1 LKTNGNQVR
10 SSVFAPILP
19 SIRIWQERPLEFE
32 AVADP
37 DLTLEFQALS
47 GSCSEPD
54 ADAIRVIVFTQ
65 PVIGDDLP
73 VAGCREPLG
82 TEYLPAQCAVERLVR
97 SVLPWSGCS
106 FGQADFVFGF
116 RYASFDVF
124 AKGTRPG
131 GTGRSWPDGDMFEKL
146 LHDALMKGVATGALQ
161 VVYPSGRREVYGPQG
176 GREVAVRI
184 QDAAA
189 LRGIALDPGLA
200 VGEMYMEGRLAV
212 ERGDVRDLLDLCFS
226 SFRADTLTAAGR
238 LGDLGRGALGR
249 LARGAGHAG
258 IARRNVA
265 HHYDLD
271 ERLYRLFLDEDMQ
284 YSCAWFE
291 RPDMSLEAAQLAKKR
306 LIAAKL
312 MVRPGARVLDIGCGW
327 GGMALYLARI
337 CGAEVT
343 GITLS
348 GEQLRVAKRRAEEA
362 GLADRVTFR
371 LQDYRDVTERFDA
384 AVSVGMLEH
393 VGLGRMRDY
402 MAMVARVLKPDGVM
416 LLHSI
421 ANARP
426 ATYTSPFI
434 AKHIFPGG
442 RIPALSQIVGPA
454 EAAGLL
460 FREIEI
466 LPLHYAETLREW
478 RRRFMAARERVLEL
492 YDERFLRMWEFY
504 LAGSEMSFRHRNLHV
519 VHLEIVK
526 DFESLPIVRGFVE
539 TEMSRLR
546 RIEASVPDYA
556 RFHEVPSRRRH
567 QTAAE

>member
-1 LKTNGNQVR
+1 MICP
-10 SSVFAPILP
+10 SPIVVNH
-19 SIRIWQERPLEFE
+19 S
-32 AVADP
+32 
-37 DLTLEFQALS
+37 ALS
-47 GSCSEPD
+47 
-54 ADAIRVIVFTQ
+54 T
-65 PVIGDDLP
+65 
-73 VAGCREPLG
+73 
-82 TEYLPAQCAVERLVR
+82 YLPAQCAVEPLVI
-97 SVLPWSGCS
+97 SVLPWCGCS
-106 FGQADFVFGF
+106 FGQADFVFEF
-116 RYASFDVF
+116 RYASCDVF
-124 AKGTRPG
+124 AKEARSG
-131 GTGRSWPDGDMFEKL
+131 GAGRSRPDCDMFEKL
-146 LHDALMKGVATGALQ
+146 LHDALVKGVTTGTLE
-161 VVYPSGRREVYGPQG
+161 VVYPSGRREIYGPRG

-184 QDAAA
+184 RDTSA
-189 LRGIALDPGLA
+189 LRAIALDPGLA
-200 VGEMYMEGRLAV
+200 VGEMYMEGRLVV
-212 ERGDVRDLLDLCFS
+212 ERGDVGDLLDLSFS

-238 LGDLGRGALGR
+238 LGDLGRGAIGR

-327 GGMALYLARI
+327 GGMALYLARV

-348 GEQLRVAKRRAEEA
+348 EEQLRVATRRVEEA
-362 GLADRVTFR
+362 GLSGRVRFR

-393 VGLGRMRDY
+393 VGIGRMRDY
-402 MAMVARVLKPDGVM
+402 MATVSRVLEPHGVM

-442 RIPALSQIVGPA
+442 RVPALSQIVGPA

-478 RRRFMAARERVLEL
+478 RRRFLAARDAVLEF

-504 LAGSEMSFRHRNLHV
+504 LAGSEMSFRHRDLHV

-539 TEMSRLR
+539 AEMSRLR
-546 RIEASVPDYA
+546 QVEAAFPDYA
-556 RFHEVPSRRRH
+556 RFHEVPSGRRRP
-567 QTAAE
+567 TAAE